1 MQHRQS
7 DGLTFTWFVAADALN
22 TRKLIVSI
30 APFHRFV
37 ARIRYLNGVERVR
50 SSTLQESLLNKEI
63 QISPLGA
70 LASRRTWKRL
80 ATKVSTTKNLP
91 RMQHVR
97 STTFS

>member
-7 DGLTFTWFVAADALN
+7 DGLTFTWFVATDALK

-37 ARIRYLNGVERVR
+37 ARIRYLNGVEGVR

-70 LASRRTWKRL
+70 LASRRT
-80 ATKVSTTKNLP
+80 
-91 RMQHVR
+91 
-97 STTFS
+97 